1 MDNRIE
7 KLILELPPLPKT
19 AIEIEKVYQ
28 NPNSAFSDMAKIL
41 QQDPLLTADILKSA
55 NSPLYGF
62 SREITNIQTAISM
75 FGMATI
81 RGFAMASIVKKSF
94 KIDLSA
100 YHMNDSDLSKLSQTQ
115 SAIITNWYSKIDK
128 KALETLNPAA
138 FLMDI
143 GKVIISQL
151 IITDG
156 KKEEFWEG
164 LNAEGTCQTEE
175 KFVGINYNEL
185 SAAIFEKW
193 QFEPTLIQTIKFAY
207 TPLQATDE
215 TIMNYA
221 KILQVVKIAFTPQ
234 QKITEESI
242 VAAVNKAKQYKLD
255 FETLERVLN
264 EVLERL

>member
-1 MDNRIE
+1 MDTRIE

-115 SAIITNWYSKIDK
+115 SAIMTNWFKTDK

-156 KKEEFWEG
+156 KKVQFWEG
-164 LNAEGTCQTEE
+164 LNTEGTCQTEE
-175 KFVGINYNEL
+175 KFVGINYNQL

-207 TPLQATDE
+207 TPLQASNE

-221 KILQVVKIAFTPQ
+221 KILQVVKLAFTPN

-242 VAAVNKAKQYKLD
+242 ADAVLKAKQYKLD
-255 FETLERVLN
+255 FEALERVLN
-264 EVLERL
+264 EILERL